1 MKMKTL
7 KIIIAFFLP
16 VLVFGQNQ
24 FDKANELYQEE
35 KYQEAVQAYE
45 QFLEAGLHSADV
57 YFNLGNA
64 YYKLNK
70 VAPAIYN
77 YEKALLLEPNNKNV
91 KNNLKFAQNM
101 MIDTVKEVPR
111 VGFNEW
117 LQDFTSV
124 YHYDTWAKIAIGF
137 SFLVLLSFIAYYF
150 IPKMGVKRIFFGLA
164 VLFLIGSVLSVV
176 ISAFEKNQ
184 TESYNPA
191 IVFSESVS
199 VKSEPNQTSNNVALI
214 HEGTKVY
221 VLESLDNYYKVEL
234 PNGTE
239 GWLVQNSVK
248 TLK

>member
-1 MKMKTL
+1 MKTL

-16 VLVFGQNQ
+16 ILVFGQNQ
-24 FDKANELYQEE
+24 FDNANELYQEE

-45 QFLEAGLHSADV
+45 QVLETGLHSVDV

-64 YYKLNK
+64 YYKLNE

-150 IPKMGVKRIFFGLA
+150 IPKIGVKRIFFGLA
-164 VLFLIGSVLSVV
+164 VLFLIFSVLSVV

-199 VKSEPNQTSNNVALI
+199 VKSEPNQTSNNVTLI

-221 VLESLDNYYKVEL
+221 VLESLDDYYKVEL
-234 PNGTE
+234 SDRRE
-239 GWLVQNSVK
+239 GWLIQSAVK